1 MAYEKHAHL
10 AALLAAVTPGL
21 TISAT
26 GVEVTD
32 EVKLRAGIIDQ
43 LAYTGANGVTPEV
56 RQAAVWVVRETAR
69 ALGLH
74 SASIQSLYEA
84 RAGNEYEGVTVP
96 AVNIRGMTYDFARAM
111 IRTAKKLNA
120 GAFIFE
126 LAKSEMGYTDQRPA
140 DFTSSVLAAGIK
152 EGYRGPTFI
161 QGDHF
166 QVSAKSFAKDRR
178 AEVDGLRRLIQEA
191 IAAGYLNIDIDAST
205 IVDLSKPTVREQQR
219 ENVEIT
225 VELLLLV
232 RELEPGGVTISIGG
246 EIGEVGKKNSTVEEL
261 RAYLDG
267 VREGLEK
274 RRPGTAGPSKISVQ
288 TGTSHGGV
296 PLPDGTIA
304 RVNLDLDALE
314 RLSRVA
320 REEYGMAGCV
330 QHGASTL
337 PDEMFHLFPKA
348 GAAEIHLATG
358 FQNLMFES
366 PAFPTRLR
374 DQIYA
379 YIAQVLA
386 AERKAGETDEQ
397 FLYKNRKR
405 GYGPFKAAFW
415 ELPEGTRRQLGREL
429 EEKLD
434 FLFTQLGAA
443 DTRAL
448 VDRSVKPVPVA
459 APIPEALKAA
469 IA

>member
-1 MAYEKHAHL
+1 MSYEKYPDV
-10 AALLAAVTPGL
+10 AALLAAVRPGL
-21 TISAT
+21 EISTA

-32 EVKLRAGIIDQ
+32 EAKLRAGIIDQ
-43 LAYTGANGVTPEV
+43 LAYTGANDVGPDV
-56 RQAAVWVVRETAR
+56 RQAAIWIVRETAR

-74 SASIQSLYEA
+74 SASIQGLYDA
-84 RAGNEYEGVTVP
+84 RARNEYEGVTVP
-96 AVNIRGMTYDFARAM
+96 AVNIRGLTYDFARAM
-111 IRTAKKLNA
+111 IRIAKKLDA

-126 LAKSEMGYTDQRPA
+126 LAKSEMGYTAQRPA
-140 DFTSSVLAAGIK
+140 DYTSSVLAAGIK
-152 EGYRGPTFI
+152 EGYRGPIFI

-166 QVSAKSFAKDRR
+166 QINAKSYAKDRR
-178 AEVDGLRRLIQEA
+178 AEVDGLRKLVQEA

-205 IVDLSKPTVREQQR
+205 IVDLSKTTVREQQR

-225 VELLLLV
+225 AELLLLV
-232 RELEPGGVTISIGG
+232 RELEPEGVTISVGG
-246 EIGEVGKKNSTVEEL
+246 EIGEVGGKNSTEEEL
-261 RAYLDG
+261 RAYMDGLREELD
-267 VREGLEK
+267 RC
-274 RRPGTAGPSKISVQ
+274 RPGTRGPSKISVQ

-304 RVNLDLDALE
+304 RVNLDLDTLE

-337 PDEMFHLFPKA
+337 PDEMFHLFPKT

-366 PAFPTRLR
+366 PAFPAKLR

-379 YIAQVLA
+379 YIRQAFG
-386 AERKAGETDEQ
+386 AERKVGETDEQ

-405 GYGPFKAAFW
+405 GFGPFKAAFW
-415 ELPEGTRRQLGREL
+415 ELPEAARRQIGREL

-443 DTRAL
+443 DARAL
-448 VDRSVKPVPVA
+448 VDRFVRPVPVA
-459 APIPEALKAA
+459 TPIPEALKAA
-469 IA
+469 ER